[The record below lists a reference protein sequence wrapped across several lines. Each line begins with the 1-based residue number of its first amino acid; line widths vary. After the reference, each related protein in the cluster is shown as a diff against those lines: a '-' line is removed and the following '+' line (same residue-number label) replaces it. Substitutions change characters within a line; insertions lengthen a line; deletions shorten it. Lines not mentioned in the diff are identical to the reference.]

1 MALAITTD
9 HGDQAVDLLLE
20 QYQNKPRI
28 EGWLRSYIAEV
39 QAIENA
45 AWDVLL
51 LRLIDNA
58 ENEQLDVIGR
68 IVGELRG
75 DHDDATYR
83 IFIAVRIRVNRSKG
97 HASDVLEVLAMLD
110 TTERIFQEIRPANFF
125 FEFAVPMVLDP
136 EDVLLTLQ
144 DTKAGGVGLVM
155 VVPTTDADNQ
165 FLWSD
170 VDEPNEPD
178 HGFGDVDTPGS
189 FGLLSA
195 VYV

>member
-1 MALAITTD
+1 MALTRTTD
-9 HGDQAVDLLLE
+9 HADQGVALLLE

-28 EGWLRSYIAEV
+28 EGWLRSYLDEV
-39 QAIENA
+39 QELEDV
-45 AWDVLL
+45 AWDVLI

-58 ENEQLDVIGR
+58 SDEQLNVIGR
-68 IVGELRG
+68 LVGELRK

-110 TTERIFQEIRPANFF
+110 TTARRFDEVRPANIH
-125 FEFAVPMVLDP
+125 FEFAEPMVLDP
-136 EDVLLTLQ
+136 QDVHDTLS

-155 VVPTTDADNQ
+155 VVPTTDSDNQ

-178 HGFGDVDTPGS
+178 HGFGDVDTPGD

-195 VYV
+195 VYA